1 MLLNDNY
8 ATSRTIV
15 NFICFYGHV
24 NFKELL
30 MDFDSF
36 KNSLN
41 LPVGLLNLA
50 SPARYKNTEGQWYWY
65 YISLIIK
72 YLFHKMG
79 D

>member
-1 MLLNDNY
+1 
-8 ATSRTIV
+8 
-15 NFICFYGHV
+15 
-24 NFKELL
+24 

-41 LPVGLLNLA
+41 LPVGVIKF
-50 SPARYKNTEGQWYWY
+50 SKSCKKYKNTEGQWYWY

>member
-41 LPVGLLNLA
+41 LPVGV
-50 SPARYKNTEGQWYWY
+50 
-65 YISLIIK
+65 IK
-72 YLFHKMG
+72 FSKSCKV
-79 D
+79 